1 VREGLQAPEGRD
13 DAPVEEGRGNQ
24 GRGEQI
30 QALPKENGRMKL
42 GCLGGIGLGD
52 RPSRRY
58 RLIDLIDTTEGAAAD
73 GCPSVVHYPSF
84 LFLVLIPVPG
94 RSF

>member
-1 VREGLQAPEGRD
+1 
-13 DAPVEEGRGNQ
+13 
-24 GRGEQI
+24 
-30 QALPKENGRMKL
+30 MKL
-42 GCLGGIGLGD
+42 GRLRGIGLGD

-84 LFLVLIPVPG
+84 LFLVLFLVD
-94 RSF
+94 RSRWRAD